1 MEIKAQIV
9 IMSHLSDIQETQT
22 MMQGSSKED
31 FIFNKCFKDINHKLN
46 FVKFLIQRYPNTL
59 DKIDPDKEYADFIKK
74 HPNL

>member
-9 IMSHLSDIQETQT
+9 IMSHLSDIQEGTLSQ
-22 MMQGSSKED
+22 KE
-31 FIFNKCFKDINHKLN
+31 INHKLN

-59 DKIDPDKEYADFIKK
+59 DTLDPDKNYEDFKKK

>member
-9 IMSHLSDIQETQT
+9 IMSHLSDIQEGTLSQ
-22 MMQGSSKED
+22 KE
-31 FIFNKCFKDINHKLN
+31 INHKLN

-59 DKIDPDKEYADFIKK
+59 DTLDPEKNYEDFKKK

>member
-9 IMSHLSDIQETQT
+9 IMSHLSDIQE
-22 MMQGSSKED
+22 MQNNLHGSNE
-31 FIFNKCFKDINHKLN
+31 KDINHKIN

-59 DKIDPDKEYADFIKK
+59 DTLDPDKNYEDFKKK

>member
-9 IMSHLSDIQETQT
+9 IMSHLSDIQEGNLSQ
-22 MMQGSSKED
+22 KE
-31 FIFNKCFKDINHKLN
+31 INHKLN

-59 DKIDPDKEYADFIKK
+59 DTLDPDKNYEDFKKK